1 MQAHSRR
8 ALRFDRLVRSHQNGG
23 MRTRLAVIMTALWMV
38 AQVTAAAQ
46 MCAGWQSSAAARM
59 ACCKAAAHSCP
70 HRGQNAADQCCA
82 KGEQSQ
88 QRFTAKDTT
97 HLAKPV
103 LVAIAIAD
111 TLAPLLP
118 QSPHLAAR
126 PAYVASSHLTT
137 PHAPPH
143 VLFSVFR
150 I

>member
-1 MQAHSRR
+1 
-8 ALRFDRLVRSHQNGG
+8 

-46 MCAGWQSSAAARM
+46 LCAGWQSSAAARM

-70 HRGQNAADQCCA
+70 HRGQDAADQCCA
-82 KGEQSQ
+82 TGEQSQ
-88 QRFTAKDTT
+88 QRFTAQDTT

-103 LVAIAIAD
+103 LVAVAIAHAF
-111 TLAPLLP
+111 APVLP
-118 QSPHLAAR
+118 QSTQLAAR
-126 PAYVASSHLTT
+126 SSSVSSSTLTT
-137 PHAPPH
+137 PHASPH